1 MTLPILIEPIL
12 NGFRAS
18 TGSPLN
24 WMAEGATAESATAT
38 IRERY
43 AQLLASGSRVVEIE
57 MRARDSISEIAA
69 RLSKN
74 PFLQEWT
81 DAVQEVRRQRDLAD
95 AEELAS
101 EELALSSPLAGL
113 EGLAVDFHR
122 VSGAFPI

>member
-1 MTLPILIEPIL
+1 MTLPILIEPIST
-12 NGFRAS
+12 GFRAS

-24 WMAEGATAESATAT
+24 WIAEGTTAESATAG

-43 AQLLASGSRVVEIE
+43 AQLLASGARVVEIDI
-57 MRARDSISEIAA
+57 RAGHSLSELAA
-69 RLSKN
+69 RLSEN

-101 EELALSSPLAGL
+101 EELALSSPHTERKGL
-113 EGLAVDFHR
+113 VEDFQR
-122 VSGAFPI
+122 NVESMP